1 MSCDCYMAGFRFEEK
16 SGYELNPG
24 DDNYEPQEWDA
35 NWYEIWAPNFGSITY
50 DGNTYTG
57 AGASAVVHLL
67 PQDSS
72 FTASQHTTLNRIR
85 FKVRFTLTRSLLP
98 VKLTWDIVDEDETV
112 ISSDE
117 VTLTSGSPTHEFQV
131 DPPSTDGERKLV
143 NLQAYPCPFHL

>member
-16 SGYELNPG
+16 NGYELNPG

-35 NWYEIWAPNFGSITY
+35 DWYETWAPDFGSIFY
-50 DGNTYTG
+50 DGDSFNG

-67 PQDSS
+67 PQAS
-72 FTASQHTTLNRIR
+72 FHTASQYTTFNRFR
-85 FKVRFTLTRSLLP
+85 FKVKFTLTLSLLP
-98 VKLTWDIVDEDETV
+98 VRLTWDIVDEDETV

-131 DPPSTDGERKLV
+131 DPPGTGERKLR